1 MKTKYDNK
9 KGQQMSFTTTGRV
22 LKILTLSA
30 QCSGHKNSILIGS
43 AASYNLTES
52 MVKS

>member
-1 MKTKYDNK
+1 
-9 KGQQMSFTTTGRV
+9 MSFTTTGRV
-22 LKILTLSA
+22 LKVLTLSA
-30 QCSGHKNSILIGS
+30 QCIGQKNSILNGS